1 MTTIVAIQG
10 ESFAVIGT
18 DSRISTFD
26 DSGFAYQVTTLG
38 SGTAK
43 VAANGRY
50 LIGVAGDVRAINIVH
65 HAFAPPAAPVNM
77 RGNRLDI
84 FMTKTFIP
92 ALRATFEAQG
102 YANTKGDSPTHMAE
116 QDSSII
122 VAVNGAIYVI
132 ESDYGWTA
140 DRTGIYAIGTGGT
153 YALGALAALTGK
165 KAITLNSA
173 KSCIVKALGVAAKFD
188 PYTGAPFQ
196 TFVQENKY

>member
-10 ESFAVIGT
+10 ESFAVVGT

-26 DSGFAYQVTTLG
+26 ESGFAYQVTTLG

-43 VAANGRY
+43 VAPNGRY

-65 HAFAPPAAPVNM
+65 HAFAPPAAPINM
-77 RGNRLDI
+77 KGNRLDV

-92 ALRATFEAQG
+92 ALRQTFEEQG
-102 YANTKGDSPTHMAE
+102 YANTKGENAAHMAE
-116 QDSSII
+116 QDSSIL
-122 VAVNGAIYVI
+122 VAVNGAVYVI
-132 ESDYGWTA
+132 ESDYGWTS

-165 KAITLNSA
+165 KALTINSA
-173 KSCIVKALGVAAKFD
+173 KSSIVKALGVAAKFD
-188 PYTGAPFQ
+188 PYTGLPFQ

>member
-10 ESFAVIGT
+10 ESFAVVGT

-38 SGTAK
+38 NGTGK
-43 VAANGRY
+43 VAANGKY

-65 HAFAPPAAPVNM
+65 HAFAPPQAPPNLS
-77 RGNRLDI
+77 GNKLDV

-92 ALRATFEAQG
+92 ALRATFEEQG
-102 YANTKGDSPTHMAE
+102 YANTKGDSSAHIAE
-116 QDSSII
+116 QDSSIL
-122 VAVNGAIYVI
+122 VAVNGSIYVI
-132 ESDYGWTA
+132 ESDYGWTS
-140 DRTGIYAIGTGGT
+140 DRTGVYAIGTGGT

-165 KAITLNSA
+165 KTFTSNSA
-173 KSCIVKALGVAAKFD
+173 KGYIVKALGVAAKFD

-196 TFVQENKY
+196 TFVQERKS

>member
-38 SGTAK
+38 SGTGK

-65 HAFAPPAAPVNM
+65 HAFSPPPAAQNLK
-77 RGNRLDI
+77 GNRLDV

-92 ALRATFEAQG
+92 SLRATFEEQG
-102 YANTKGDSPTHMAE
+102 YANTKGESSAHMAE
-116 QDSSII
+116 QNSSIL
-122 VAVNGAIYVI
+122 VAVNGAVYVI
-132 ESDYGWTA
+132 ESDYGWTS

-165 KAITLNSA
+165 KAITINSA
-173 KSCIVKALGVAAKFD
+173 KSSIVKALGVAAKFD
-188 PYTGAPFQ
+188 PYTGLPFQ